1 MRLVAS
7 RRSSESEPAARE
19 TSRPQ
24 QRDLRLSQGRGPV
37 YVVVVGRF
45 VTNVGMYFVL
55 PFLAVYLVQDEGV
68 SSLQAGI
75 LFAVLNFTRRGLGI
89 PAGWASDRFGASR
102 ILVLGLVVEVAA
114 YVAFYAGSSFPA
126 FLQAVALLGT
136 GGSLNNMASR
146 SLLAT
151 TRATSPSTSD
161 GSEDEG
167 SDGVV
172 VNFSLYY
179 VMINV
184 AALVG
189 PLIGSVLL
197 SNGLMALSFVLA
209 ALLHLLFA
217 AGSAVLLRGIPP
229 ATTAG
234 GGRSPREMIDVL
246 RDRHLVRYCLLAVGG
261 WFLITQFHVA
271 LPLSIAHQGEPGGL
285 VGPLIATN
293 AVVVILTVWL
303 FGKRLERRSTEG
315 RLAVLS
321 LSGVVMGVGWLC
333 GAVDGVAA
341 LVVVVVVASVGEAL
355 FCGVV
360 DAGMAGL
367 APPGR
372 VGLYLGYSSM
382 AWAAGG
388 VLGSLVGGSLSWAA
402 RHDVLLLY
410 WLVLASVG
418 FVTAAGI
425 RLSRDFLASAI
436 ARRSHAADQP
446 VAT

>member
-24 QRDLRLSQGRGPV
+24 RRDLRLSQGRGPV

-55 PFLAVYLVQDEGV
+55 PFLAVYLVQDEGL
-68 SSLQAGI
+68 SSFQAGT

-89 PAGWASDRFGASR
+89 PAGWASDRFGAAR
-102 ILVLGLVVEVAA
+102 ILVLGLLVEVAA
-114 YVAFYAGSSFPA
+114 YVAFSASSSFLG
-126 FLQAVALLGT
+126 FLLAVALLGA

-151 TRATSPSTSD
+151 TRSASRSPEGRSD
-161 GSEDEG
+161 GL
-167 SDGVV
+167 V

-229 ATTAG
+229 ATA
-234 GGRSPREMIDVL
+234 
-246 RDRHLVRYCLLAVGG
+246 A
-261 WFLITQFHVA
+261 
-271 LPLSIAHQGEPGGL
+271 AH
-285 VGPLIATN
+285 
-293 AVVVILTVWL
+293 
-303 FGKRLERRSTEG
+303 
-315 RLAVLS
+315 
-321 LSGVVMGVGWLC
+321 
-333 GAVDGVAA
+333 
-341 LVVVVVVASVGEAL
+341 
-355 FCGVV
+355 
-360 DAGMAGL
+360 
-367 APPGR
+367 PGR
-372 VGLYLGYSSM
+372 
-382 AWAAGG
+382 
-388 VLGSLVGGSLSWAA
+388 
-402 RHDVLLLY
+402 
-410 WLVLASVG
+410 
-418 FVTAAGI
+418 
-425 RLSRDFLASAI
+425 
-436 ARRSHAADQP
+436 
-446 VAT
+446 